1 MIIRTEFAP
10 PLWRPPRESFK
21 SGPYLGPDG
30 MKILV
35 CVAWPYAAGPRH
47 LGHAVATFI
56 PADIVAR
63 YHRMKGDEVLMVGGT
78 DMHGTPTMVLADQ
91 EGVSPRAVAERY
103 HAMHERNI
111 EQLGVRYDLYWNTAD
126 PHHEKWVQEIFLS
139 LREKG
144 HVYEATMVSPFCTT
158 DQRFLPDRYVEG
170 TCPHCGFPRARGDQC
185 ENCGRILD
193 PFELKDPKCKIH
205 GTTPIPKETKHFFFR
220 LSAFEKPL
228 SKWAAD
234 DKEHWRHHVLTF
246 TRSWLREGLKDRPI
260 TRDLDWGIEVPVPG
274 YETKRIY
281 VWFEAVMG
289 YLTAT
294 REWYRR
300 RNQPEGWKDF
310 WYDPEARH
318 YYFVGKDNIVFHTII
333 WPAILL
339 GYDAKLDLPYDVTA
353 TQYLNF
359 SGEKMSAGRGKGVW
373 LSDLLERLDPDQLRY
388 YGVATMPETKDTDFE
403 WEDFERRN
411 NSELLAVYGNFVHRA
426 LTFADKNFHHE
437 IPPAAFLDATDKAMI
452 RAVEQQW
459 KKVGQNLEYVHL
471 KDAMKEAIQ
480 LARLGNQYFDR
491 KAPWDLIKKDREA
504 CGTVL
509 HVALRVGR
517 SLAIIMAPF
526 LPFSSSR
533 LWHALGYDTDVHAQT
548 WDEALGDVPAGQALR
563 VGKPLFTKI
572 DLSEAKETSAD
583 RLDLRV
589 AQIAD
594 VQEHP
599 NADNLYVLQ
608 VTSGEERRQ
617 IVAGI
622 RKNYSKDQLRGRK
635 IVVLVNLEPAKLRGI
650 QSRGMLLAG
659 EDKADVGLVRPPDT
673 APVGSQVLG
682 VRGAPVLPFS
692 EFQKYKLQVGP
703 GGTVLLLGREGEKR
717 ISLAVGGTPLK
728 VDKGMKEGTW
738 VH

>member
-1 MIIRTEFAP
+1 MA
-10 PLWRPPRESFK
+10 
-21 SGPYLGPDG
+21 
-30 MKILV
+30 KILV
-35 CVAWPYAAGPRH
+35 CVAWPYASGPRH
-47 LGHAVATFI
+47 LGHAVSTFI
-56 PADIVAR
+56 PADIFAR
-63 YHRMKGDEVLMVGGT
+63 YHRMKGDEVLMVGGS
-78 DMHGTPTMVLADQ
+78 DMHGTPVTVRADQ
-91 EGVSPRAVAERY
+91 EKVPKNVIAERY
-103 HAMHERNI
+103 HALHEKNI

-126 PHHEKWVQEIFLS
+126 PHHEAWVQEIFLA
-139 LREKG
+139 LRDKG

-193 PFELKDPKCKIH
+193 PFELKDPRCNIH

-228 SKWAAD
+228 TKWAAK

-246 TRSWLREGLKDRPI
+246 MRSWLREGLKDRPI
-260 TRDLDWGIEVPVPG
+260 TRDLEWGIEVPVPG

-300 RNQPEGWKDF
+300 HGKPDGWKDF
-310 WYDPEARH
+310 WYDPKARH
-318 YYFVGKDNIVFHTII
+318 YYFIGKDNIVFHTIF

-339 GYDAKLDLPYDVTA
+339 GYDEKLDLPYDVPA
-353 TQYLNF
+353 TQFLNI
-359 SGEKMSAGRGKGVW
+359 SGERMSAGRGRGVW
-373 LSDLLERLDPDQLRY
+373 LPDLLERFDPDQIRY
-388 YGVATMPETKDTDFE
+388 YGIATMPETKDTDFE
-403 WEDFERRN
+403 WEDF
-411 NSELLAVYGNFVHRA
+411 AH
-426 LTFADKNFHHE
+426 
-437 IPPAAFLDATDKAMI
+437 
-452 RAVEQQW
+452 
-459 KKVGQNLEYVHL
+459 
-471 KDAMKEAIQ
+471 
-480 LARLGNQYFDR
+480 
-491 KAPWDLIKKDREA
+491 KAPWELIKRDRAA

-509 HVALRVGR
+509 HVALRVSR
-517 SLAIIMAPF
+517 SLAILMAPF

-533 LWHALGYDTDVHAQT
+533 LWRSLGYESDVHSET
-548 WDEALGDVPAGQALR
+548 WDQALEDVPSGQTLR

-572 DLSEAKETSAD
+572 DLSEAKENSAD
-583 RLDLRV
+583 RFDLRV
-589 AQIAD
+589 AQIVD
-594 VQEHP
+594 VTEHP
-599 NADNLYVLQ
+599 NADNLYVLE
-608 VTSGEERRQ
+608 VDIGGERRQ

-622 RKNYSKDQLRGRK
+622 RKDYSKDQLRGRK

-650 QSRGMLLAG
+650 ESRGMLFAA
-659 EDKADVGLVRPPDT
+659 EDKAEVGLVLPPDA
-673 APVGSQVLG
+673 APVGAQVLG

-703 GGTVLLLGREGEKR
+703 DGTILFLGREGETR
-717 ISLAVGGTPLK
+717 IRLAVDGTPLK

>member
-1 MIIRTEFAP
+1 
-10 PLWRPPRESFK
+10 
-21 SGPYLGPDG
+21 

-47 LGHAVATFI
+47 LGHAVSTFI

-63 YHRMKGDEVLMVGGT
+63 YHRMKGDEVLMVGGS

-91 EGVSPRAVAERY
+91 EGVTPRAVAERY
-103 HAMHERNI
+103 HAMHEKNI

-126 PHHEKWVQEIFLS
+126 PHHEAWVQEIFLS
-139 LREKG
+139 LRDKG

-274 YETKRIY
+274 YESKRIY

-294 REWYRR
+294 KE
-300 RNQPEGWKDF
+300 
-310 WYDPEARH
+310 
-318 YYFVGKDNIVFHTII
+318 
-333 WPAILL
+333 
-339 GYDAKLDLPYDVTA
+339 
-353 TQYLNF
+353 
-359 SGEKMSAGRGKGVW
+359 
-373 LSDLLERLDPDQLRY
+373 
-388 YGVATMPETKDTDFE
+388 TDFE
-403 WEDFERRN
+403 WKGFERRN

-426 LTFADKNFHHE
+426 LTFADKNFRHE
-437 IPPAAFLDATDKAMI
+437 IPPAAFLDATDRAMI

-459 KKVGQNLEYVHL
+459 KKVGQNREYVHL

-480 LARLGNQYFDR
+480 LARLGNQYVDQ
-491 KAPWDLIKKDREA
+491 KAPWNLLKTDRA
-504 CGTVL
+504 SCGTAI
-509 HVALRVGR
+509 HVALRVSR
-517 SLAIIMAPF
+517 ALAVLMAPF
-526 LPFSSSR
+526 LPFSSPR
-533 LWHALGYDTDVHAQT
+533 LWHALGYDSDVHGT
-548 WDEALGDVPAGQALR
+548 RWEDALEDVPAGQKLR
-563 VGKPLFTKI
+563 VGKPLFSKI
-572 DLSEAKETSAD
+572 ELGEPAAD
-583 RLDLRV
+583 PAERFDVRV
-589 AQIAD
+589 ARIVD
-594 VQEHP
+594 VREHP
-599 NADNLYVLQ
+599 NADKLYILEVDL
-608 VTSGEERRQ
+608 GDERRQ

-622 RKNYSKDQLRGRK
+622 RSDYTIDQLRGRK
-635 IVVLVNLEPAKLRGI
+635 VALLANLEAAKLRGVE
-650 QSRGMLLAG
+650 SRGMLLAA
-659 EDKADVGLVRPPDT
+659 EDKATVGLLMPPEDAAT
-673 APVGSQVLG
+673 GSQILG
-682 VRGAPVLPFS
+682 VKGAPTLPFS
-692 EFQKYKLQVGP
+692 EFQKFRFQVGP
-703 GGTVLLLGREGEKR
+703 GGTVEFQGRDGEVKR
-717 ISLAVGGTPLK
+717 TLAANGAPLR
-728 VDKGMKEGTW
+728 VDKDLKEGSW